1 MEIVTSMTHQND
13 TEQICC
19 PRFEP
24 DQWNDKIFDWSDK
37 NFIKDKVASFFYLP
51 LNFSNVMKRLN
62 KLVDSS
68 EASSPDW
75 LCLSE
80 HVSKWKI
87 NIYLNVDK
95 EISDAENASLS
106 GKYYCKVYEGPF
118 SQTNSWIDDY
128 KKSALEKGMKTKK
141 PLLWYTTCP
150 KCAKKYG
157 KNYVAIFSQIA
168 D

>member
-1 MEIVTSMTHQND
+1 MTLQ
-13 TEQICC
+13 TESEQICC
-19 PRFEP
+19 PRFDP

-37 NFIKDKVASFFYLP
+37 FFIKDKVTSFFFMP
-51 LNFSNVMKRLN
+51 LNFGSVMKRLN
-62 KLVDSS
+62 KLVADSES
-68 EASSPDW
+68 SSPDW

-80 HVSKWKI
+80 HVSKWKM

-95 EISDAENASLS
+95 QIPDTENTRLMGS
-106 GKYYCKVYEGPF
+106 YYCKVYEGPY
-118 SQTNSWIDDY
+118 SQTNNWINDFQ
-128 KKSALEKGMKTKK
+128 KSAESLGYKTKK

-157 KNYVAIFSQIA
+157 KNYVAIFSNA